1 MEEEV
6 MDRRKTPREMRS
18 EFAHGGKK
26 EEDKNMD
33 MDVDDEDDEDEGYET
48 FQ

>member
-1 MEEEV
+1 MR
-6 MDRRKTPREMRS
+6 DRRKTPREMRS

-26 EEDKNMD
+26 EDEKMEGE
-33 MDVDDEDDEDEGYET
+33 DDEDEDEGYET